1 MFLLKSKWILKLLCV
16 SCMVLQLFFSTWN
29 QSFANTGSYISEFK
43 ISNASL
49 QTFLKPELTEI
60 ERDTVEKL
68 LASYINAIESHILSS
83 QNNWKK
89 EVFALK
95 QALYTD
101 ILPYINIQNLWEF
114 KSLVEG
120 EAKNYNLT
128 GNIWYVWNNPS
139 VIGENKLIEL
149 KNQAEK
155 NTALIREQLQSKILK
170 EVEKRIEIIV
180 TQEKFQSLPNS
191 AKRELFEKFS
201 TKLSSQIQT
210 LQSTP
215 SPTGVIDEKILL
227 YHGIL
232 ELLQSY
238 IDAWSQ

>member
-1 MFLLKSKWILKLLCV
+1 MYHCKPFLR
-16 SCMVLQLFFSTWN
+16 
-29 QSFANTGSYISEFK
+29 
-43 ISNASL
+43 
-49 QTFLKPELTEI
+49 PELTEI
-60 ERDTVEKL
+60 ERVTVEKL

-83 QNNWKK
+83 QNNWEK

-120 EAKNYNLT
+120 EAKNYDLT

-149 KNQAEK
+149 KIKQK
-155 NTALIREQLQSKILK
+155 KTQALIREQLQSKILK

-191 AKRELFEKFS
+191 AKREALWEIFNE
-201 TKLSSQIQT
+201 
-210 LQSTP
+210 
-215 SPTGVIDEKILL
+215 
-227 YHGIL
+227 
-232 ELLQSY
+232 
-238 IDAWSQ
+238 A